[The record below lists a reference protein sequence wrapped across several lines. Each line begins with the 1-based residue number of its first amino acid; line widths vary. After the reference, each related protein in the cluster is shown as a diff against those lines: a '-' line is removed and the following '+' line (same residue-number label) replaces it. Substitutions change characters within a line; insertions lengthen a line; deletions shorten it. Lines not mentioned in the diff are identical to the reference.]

1 MSKGLA
7 SYCKAETTF
16 TFYFSILTMSN
27 AFLGIDNREMKSE
40 SGFSFAITSQPLWIA
55 AKILNQNEIVSIGK
69 NAIRWSKKI
78 GKNMRASST
87 NLEATSDV
95 TEVGYVL
102 ELNSKSVI
110 NEGVDKMTRA
120 HIASSVAKVASKMLW
135 N

>member
-1 MSKGLA
+1 
-7 SYCKAETTF
+7 
-16 TFYFSILTMSN
+16 
-27 AFLGIDNREMKSE
+27 
-40 SGFSFAITSQPLWIA
+40 
-55 AKILNQNEIVSIGK
+55 
-69 NAIRWSKKI
+69 
-78 GKNMRASST
+78 MRASST

-110 NEGVDKMTRA
+110 NEGADKMTRA